1 MSKSIEIPASEFKK
15 MFLQNGGQV
24 QTAQKK
30 EKYEDLTGQY
40 IHPLPKQMEEEANAE
55 IEVDEYVATQ
65 GAVKKSKGD
74 THEEGGTPVMLNE
87 GDKVLSDHLRVDKE
101 LAKKLSE
108 QYDIK
113 VTPFDTYAKVL
124 DKYLKKIGHTEAVEE
139 VEEYIKK
146 LDLQKETVK
155 DESTLALN
163 SEYIMDE
170 INEENTKVQELE
182 PQKNDMFELLYSQ
195 QEASKEAEE
204 KTNKMQ
210 NGGMIQDLM
219 QKYNITPE
227 RVKEMFQNGGE
238 PKIDKFGN
246 PIPTLDRFQPAIT
259 LAQMQGSNREYTP
272 KEKETIK
279 KYYSEVVKDPDTLKA
294 LNERIDNN
302 TLVYNENL
310 LKEVEANKNIPLQK
324 QSETEKNL
332 YGVQTDSRLKDYLYA
347 SDFQNKFGRPFGSEP
362 NDEALIYNDIIKGL
376 EQEGVKY
383 HGSPTTGKGTE
394 LFGNVNA
401 GQPKFVK
408 QLEGAQDYSLDVT
421 KFKQSTPEQQKQL
434 AQALGVPLDY
444 IKSESDKITTGFINF
459 KPKAPTQP
467 TAPITPTSPIVS
479 PTTPEVQSEEE
490 KRRMGLLLMPERMYQ
505 NPSFLAP
512 MKFSPTIYTGERV
525 EISPEQQLMEINR
538 QQQATKEMLAQLP
551 DAQRAATLSSMDA
564 NLATASSKAISDAER
579 YNAQAREKESYENA
593 EVKTRQSLA
602 DAQSAAQYQQLMG
615 RELAGFDANMQA
627 QNNMRFQDQFGKWS
641 AINAYNRS
649 NSLNPDITFT
659 GSGYEVRNP
668 ADYIGNLL
676 EQQKPQAK
684 KGGRFNKKRFGK

>member
-15 MFLQNGGQV
+15 MFLQEGGQV
-24 QTAQKK
+24 QTTQKK

-65 GAVKKSKGD
+65 GAVKKAKGD
-74 THEEGGTPVMLNE
+74 THEEGGTPVMLNS
-87 GDKVLSDHLRVDKE
+87 GDKVLSDHLKVDKE

-108 QYDIK
+108 QYNIK

-163 SEYIMDE
+163 SEYLMDE

-182 PQKNDMFELLYSQ
+182 PQKNEMFELLYNQ
-195 QEASKEAEE
+195 QEASKEIEE
-204 KTNKMQ
+204 NTNKMQ

-227 RVKEMFQNGGE
+227 RVKEMFQDGGRIE
-238 PKIDKFGN
+238 GFGYKPSFTYQKTNDPNFQGSYGELNKKTPSEVLQDNVRRFPELAKQFNLDKGTPSGENIAKFQLAINKHYDTILEDAKTYYKDN
-246 PIPTLDRFQPAIT
+246 PEALSKFEQEVNKERFTIPT
-259 LAQMQGSNREYTP
+259 GTP
-272 KEKETIK
+272 TEG
-279 KYYSEVVKDPDTLKA
+279 VVTDVDAKWGDFTSTRPNFEFNVLPPEI
-294 LNERIDNN
+294 LNEVKKAGVN
-302 TLVYNENL
+302 TASQLRENFPEYYKQYVGDKS
-310 LKEVEANKNIPLQK
+310 LK
-324 QSETEKNL
+324 
-332 YGVQTDSRLKDYLYA
+332 
-347 SDFQNKFGRPFGSEP
+347 SDFWLGDIPT
-362 NDEALIYNDIIKGL
+362 EA
-376 EQEGVKY
+376 
-383 HGSPTTGKGTE
+383 
-394 LFGNVNA
+394 
-401 GQPKFVK
+401 
-408 QLEGAQDYSLDVT
+408 
-421 KFKQSTPEQQKQL
+421 
-434 AQALGVPLDY
+434 
-444 IKSESDKITTGFINF
+444 
-459 KPKAPTQP
+459 QP
-467 TAPITPTSPIVS
+467 TAPITPTSSIAS
-479 PTTPEVQSEEE
+479 PTTPEAQAEEE

-538 QQQATKEMLAQLP
+538 QQQATKEQLAQMP
-551 DAQRAATLSSMDA
+551 DAQRAATLASIDA

-602 DAQSAAQYQQLMG
+602 DNQSAAQYQQLMG
-615 RELAGFDANMQA
+615 RELAGFDANLQA
-627 QNNMRFQDQFGKWS
+627 QNNMRFQDQFGKFQYVQQMS
-641 AINAYNRS
+641 RNNV
-649 NSLNPDITFT
+649 LNPDINFN
-659 GSGYEVRNP
+659 GSTYEVRNP

>member
-1 MSKSIEIPASEFKK
+1 MNKIEIPASEFKK
-15 MFLQNGGQV
+15 MFLQEGGQV

-30 EKYEDLTGQY
+30 EQYKDLTGQY
-40 IHPLPKQMEEEANAE
+40 LHALPSQVEEQANAE
-55 IEVDEYVATQ
+55 IEGGEHVATQ
-65 GAVKKSKGD
+65 GKVVKAEGKKHS
-74 THEEGGTPVMLNE
+74 EGGMDVRLE
-87 GDKVLSDHLRVDKE
+87 SGDRVLSDYIKVDKE

-163 SEYIMDE
+163 SEYLMDE
-170 INEENTKVQELE
+170 INEENNKVKELE
-182 PQKNDMFELLYSQ
+182 PQKKEMFELLYSQ

-227 RVKEMFQNGGE
+227 RVGQIFKNGGE
-238 PKIDKFGN
+238 LPKYQDGKRGYYSQANPYFMQNPGYEGAMKDWYNDQPYKAEYELGDVQETAKRFKELAETSGTPYTEADFKDMKSLNALAGRIQQQQVEKNPDLVTDYGSRVEPTRQGLQYLVDNKLIDHKKLGIQIVNGKVARGSYDTLDAKAFSEIEGVVNNLPEDKKKQYAVTNYKDNLAYFRGINKRDQYLPKEDYEKFLEENKGKRLGDSN
-246 PIPTLDRFQPAIT
+246 TYRTDKEGVYLSPYTDNQGQIPTESPTPPSSTPLPAP
-259 LAQMQGSNREYTP
+259 NTP
-272 KEKETIK
+272 K
-279 KYYSEVVKDPDTLKA
+279 
-294 LNERIDNN
+294 
-302 TLVYNENL
+302 
-310 LKEVEANKNIPLQK
+310 
-324 QSETEKNL
+324 
-332 YGVQTDSRLKDYLYA
+332 
-347 SDFQNKFGRPFGSEP
+347 
-362 NDEALIYNDIIKGL
+362 
-376 EQEGVKY
+376 
-383 HGSPTTGKGTE
+383 
-394 LFGNVNA
+394 
-401 GQPKFVK
+401 
-408 QLEGAQDYSLDVT
+408 
-421 KFKQSTPEQQKQL
+421 
-434 AQALGVPLDY
+434 AQA
-444 IKSESDKITTGFINF
+444 
-459 KPKAPTQP
+459 
-467 TAPITPTSPIVS
+467 
-479 PTTPEVQSEEE
+479 EEE

-538 QQQATKEMLAQLP
+538 QQQATKEQLAQMP
-551 DAQRAATLSSMDA
+551 DAQRAATLASMDA

-602 DAQSAAQYQQLMG
+602 DNQSAAQYQQLMG

-641 AINAYNRS
+641 YVNQMNRNNAVNSDINFN
-649 NSLNPDITFT
+649 
-659 GSGYEVRNP
+659 GSTYEVRNP
-668 ADYIGNLL
+668 ADYIENLI
-676 EQQKPQAK
+676 EQKKPKARL
-684 KGGRFNKKRFGK
+684 GGRFKK

>member
-1 MSKSIEIPASEFKK
+1 MNRIEIPASEFKK
-15 MFLQNGGQV
+15 MFLQEGGQI

-65 GAVKKSKGD
+65 GVVKKAKGD
-74 THEEGGTPVMLNE
+74 THEEGGTPVILNG
-87 GDKVLSDHLRVDKE
+87 GDKVLSDHLKVDKE

-108 QYDIK
+108 QYNIK

-139 VEEYIKK
+139 VEDYIKK

-155 DESTLALN
+155 DKSTLALN
-163 SEYIMDE
+163 SEYLMDE
-170 INEENTKVQELE
+170 INEENNKVQELE
-182 PQKNDMFELLYSQ
+182 PQKNEMFELLYSQ
-195 QEASKEAEE
+195 QEASKETEE

-227 RVKEMFQNGGE
+227 RVKEMFQDGGE
-238 PKIDKFGN
+238 PKIDKFGK
-246 PIPTLDRFQPAIT
+246 PIPNLDKFQPAIT
-259 LAQMQGSNREYTP
+259 MGKMAGTNRQYTP
-272 KEKETIK
+272 EEKQAIL
-279 KYYSEVVKDPDTLKA
+279 KYYSTGVPDKKSFEKLKND
-294 LNERIDNN
+294 LDNN
-302 TLVYNENL
+302 TLVFNEAL
-310 LKEVEANKNIPLQK
+310 LKQLQTNKNIPLQK
-324 QSETEKNL
+324 QSEVERGL
-332 YGVQTDSRLKDYLYA
+332 YGTQVPSEVQDYRFADEFKRITGRDFTGSVEDSKLWYETIV
-347 SDFQNKFGRPFGSEP
+347 P
-362 NDEALIYNDIIKGL
+362 ALEK
-376 EQEGVKY
+376 EGVKY
-383 HGSPTTGKGTE
+383 DASPVTGKGTT
-394 LFGNVNA
+394 LFGNRYA
-401 GQPKFVK
+401 GMPEFKK
-408 QLEGAQDYSLDVT
+408 QMKAKQDYDLDVSIYR
-421 KFKQSTPEQQKQL
+421 KSDPKEQQMI
-434 AQALGVPLDY
+434 ADSLGIDKSVLDAET
-444 IKSESDKITTGFINF
+444 SKITTGYINF
-459 KPKAPTQP
+459 KSENN
-467 TAPITPTSPIVS
+467 TPTET
-479 PTTPEVQSEEE
+479 PTPPSSTPLPASTPEAQAEEE

-538 QQQATKEMLAQLP
+538 QQQATKEQLAQMP
-551 DAQRAATLSSMDA
+551 DAQRAATLASMDA
-564 NLATASSKAISDAER
+564 NLATASSKAISEAER

-602 DAQSAAQYQQLMG
+602 DNQSAAQYQQLMG

-627 QNNMRFQDQFGKWS
+627 QNNMRFQDQFSKWGYVNQ
-641 AINAYNRS
+641 INRQNAQF
-649 NSLNPDITFT
+649 PDIQYT

-668 ADYIGNLL
+668 SDYIGNLL

>member
-15 MFLQNGGQV
+15 MFLQEGGQV
-24 QTAQKK
+24 QTTQKK

-65 GAVKKSKGD
+65 GVVKKAKGD

-87 GDKVLSDHLRVDKE
+87 GDKVLSDHLKVDKE

-108 QYDIK
+108 QYNIK

-163 SEYIMDE
+163 SEYLMDE
-170 INEENTKVQELE
+170 INEENNKVKELE
-182 PQKNDMFELLYSQ
+182 PQKNEMFELLYSQ
-195 QEASKEAEE
+195 QEASKEVEE

-227 RVKEMFQNGGE
+227 RVKEMFQNGGRIE
-238 PKIDKFGN
+238 GFGYKPSFTYQKTNDPNFQGSYGELNKKTPNEVLQDNVRRFPELAKQFNLDKGTPSGENIAKFQLAINKHYDSILEDAKTYYKDN
-246 PIPTLDRFQPAIT
+246 PEALSKFEQEVNKERFTIPT
-259 LAQMQGSNREYTP
+259 GTP
-272 KEKETIK
+272 TEG
-279 KYYSEVVKDPDTLKA
+279 VVTDVDAKWGDFTSTRPNFEFNVLPPEI
-294 LNERIDNN
+294 LNEVKKAGVN
-302 TLVYNENL
+302 TASQLRESFPEYYKQYVGDKS
-310 LKEVEANKNIPLQK
+310 LK
-324 QSETEKNL
+324 
-332 YGVQTDSRLKDYLYA
+332 
-347 SDFQNKFGRPFGSEP
+347 SDFWLGEIPT
-362 NDEALIYNDIIKGL
+362 EA
-376 EQEGVKY
+376 
-383 HGSPTTGKGTE
+383 
-394 LFGNVNA
+394 
-401 GQPKFVK
+401 
-408 QLEGAQDYSLDVT
+408 
-421 KFKQSTPEQQKQL
+421 
-434 AQALGVPLDY
+434 
-444 IKSESDKITTGFINF
+444 
-459 KPKAPTQP
+459 QP

-479 PTTPEVQSEEE
+479 PTTSEVQAEEE

-538 QQQATKEMLAQLP
+538 QQQATKEQLAQMP
-551 DAQRAATLSSMDA
+551 DAQRAATLASMDA

-615 RELAGFDANMQA
+615 RELVGFDANLQA

-649 NSLNPDITFT
+649 NSLNPDISWN
-659 GSGYEVRNP
+659 GSTYEVRNP
-668 ADYIGNLL
+668 ADYIENLI
-676 EQQKPQAK
+676 EQKKPKARL
-684 KGGRFNKKRFGK
+684 GGRFKK